1 MRLKILVLFKLNG
14 VLWQIYGDCGG
25 LVALYREFGQIF
37 PKTVEV
43 RRSNEQPPKVTLP
56 FFVYKIGNYSTV
68 PATKTQQIVNH
79 LYFCAPVQTLF
90 YA

>member
-14 VLWQIYGDCGG
+14 VLWQIYDDSGG

-37 PKTVEV
+37 PKTVEGS
-43 RRSNEQPPKVTLP
+43 RSNEQASLATLP

-68 PATKTQQIVNH
+68 PAT
-79 LYFCAPVQTLF
+79 
-90 YA
+90 